1 MLQAQQPPAPHF
13 WPSDPFDL
21 TDAPDKE
28 SGLSV
33 IISPMQLAAILR
45 GLSIEATETD
55 TGRFMT
61 RAFGALEI
69 IGGAVEFVAAGAL
82 IITPEPTMASKIGG
96 WVLAFDGADNVNTG
110 LHDLWTGNPHNTLS
124 YRAVRAAAESLGL
137 SPESADKVGVA
148 VEIAVPLGI
157 AAKWAALRIIS
168 IRNGWINVAAEDDAG
183 GHIIRRHVR
192 RDEIYLKQRLAEKP
206 RMKAAST
213 FTTRLQ
219 AERFISEAMR
229 SNASAIQQWAVTAK
243 AGDRLPLTYDAG
255 QAVGWIL
262 PRATMAMQQTNRMI
276 VLLERVT
283 SGPKVYFIVTA
294 YPKL

>member
-1 MLQAQQPPAPHF
+1 MQQAQAGQSGQW
-13 WPSDPFDL
+13 WPVDPYDL
-21 TDAPDKE
+21 TDDQEKE
-28 SGLSV
+28 SGLS
-33 IISPMQLAAILR
+33 IILSPIQLAAILK

-55 TGRFMT
+55 TGRFLT

-82 IITPEPTMASKIGG
+82 IITPEPTMVTKVGG
-96 WVLAFDGADNVNTG
+96 VVLAFDGVDNVNTG

-124 YRAVRAAAESLGL
+124 YRVVRAAAESLGL
-137 SPESADKVGVA
+137 SPEAADTVGVA

-168 IRNGWINVAAEDDAG
+168 IRNGWISVAAEDGAG
-183 GHIIRRHVR
+183 GHIIERHVR

-229 SNASAIQQWAVTAK
+229 TNASVIQQWATTAK